1 MFKLKSIFQKR
12 KNSLSPTLGEK
23 KGFWQNNK
31 YIILSFIIPFAIISL
46 AFGFY
51 NITPFGIIRNMVKW
65 VVYGIGQLFPQLGI
79 TVIPDTV
86 YPFGDKQILVVDA
99 WHQYYPFLYDLH
111 EKLQGGGSLF
121 WTWSVGLGADFIA
134 LGSYYLFSPLNLLS
148 VFVPDGALVSY
159 LAFITA
165 VKMAASGMFTAVCL
179 KIIFKKND
187 YSLVLFSILFAL
199 CSYNLGYYW
208 CVMWLDSVAMLPL
221 VVAGTVCLIRDGK
234 VKLFTISLALA
245 VIFNYYIGFFICVA
259 VFLTAVGYVI
269 INWRGLKAAI
279 GAVIKTAVC
288 SVTALLMTAF
298 VTIPAYMGLQNC
310 YKYSSGITAGLDIN
324 HGENTITGLLGA
336 VLKVLS
342 NALSFNAPTYL
353 EGLPNIACG
362 VLCIILLGVFF
373 FSKKI
378 KLSEK
383 LFCSITLTFL
393 AAGFIFRQLDY
404 VLHAFHFPNMLPHR
418 YSFIS
423 CFLLIYMAFR
433 AFSVMEESKF
443 YHILLGGGAFAVLA
457 VLYILRPKE
466 DFSLIAVCGSAAVAL
481 AVIVILSLAH
491 FKIMPKRVMAALL
504 CLVVLGEV
512 GVSSL
517 IAVKTVEYSSVK
529 GYTKH
534 SDDVSAVLGRVND
547 TAENEFFRTEK
558 AYMLTHNDGAL
569 NGYNG
574 VSTFSSMVN
583 VNTSKYAIYFG
594 AGGNAGSN
602 IFSYYESSPVTNLM
616 FNLKYLIDVDGQIR
630 NTDYLTEVAKSG
642 DVTLYENTAYVPLG
656 FMTGSD
662 VINCDSVSTS
672 STKISYGN
680 PFENQIN
687 WFRAATGIET
697 PVYNKIPLEDFEF
710 SDETVEIK
718 ELKQDIYSLKVKTDK
733 TDKDQE
739 LYTEYNYTV
748 EEDCSVYV
756 VFRATVEH
764 EENISIT
771 VNGNK
776 DDATFTTNG
785 TVKSVGEL
793 KAGDKLSIRTDY
805 KKEGS
810 GKFRVCCYSLNKEVF
825 DEGVEIL
832 RKNVLKTTTVTD
844 TAIKGAVTAE
854 KDGLLYTSLP
864 YQAGWRAK
872 VDGKDADITVLGGSM
887 IGLELTAGEHE
898 IEIYYV
904 PISFL
909 MGFGISAIGLAVFM
923 VLVAL
928 ASKKILFK
936 KIEPITEDQIS

>member
-12 KNSLSPTLGEK
+12 KNSLAPPLGEK
-23 KGFWQNNK
+23 KGFWHNNK

-51 NITPFGIIRNMVKW
+51 NITPFGFMRNLVKW

-79 TVIPDTV
+79 TVTPDTV

-99 WHQYYPFLYDLH
+99 WHQYYPFLYDMH
-111 EKLQGGGSLF
+111 EKLQQGSSMF

-134 LGSYYLFSPLNLLS
+134 LGSYYLFSPLNFLS

-159 LAFITA
+159 LAVITA
-165 VKMAASGMFTAVCL
+165 VKIACCGMFTAICF

-187 YSLVLFSILFAL
+187 YSLVLFSVLFAL
-199 CSYNLGYYW
+199 CSYNMGYYW

-221 VVAGTVCLIRDGK
+221 VVAGTVCLLRDGK
-234 VKLFTISLALA
+234 IKLFTISLALA
-245 VIFNYYIGFFICVA
+245 VIFNYYIGFFICIA
-259 VFLTAVGYVI
+259 VFLTAIGYIVV
-269 INWRGLKAAI
+269 NRRNLRAALGDI
-279 GAVIKTAVC
+279 IKTAIC

-298 VTIPAYMGLQNC
+298 VTVPAFLGLQNC
-310 YKYSSGITAGLDIN
+310 YKSSSGITAGFDIN
-324 HGENTITGLLGA
+324 HGDNTVTGLLEA
-336 VLKVLS
+336 VLKIFS
-342 NALSFNAPTYL
+342 NALSFIAPTYL

-362 VLCIILLGVFF
+362 ILCIVLLGVFF

-404 VLHAFHFPNMLPHR
+404 VMHAFHFPNMLPHR

-443 YHILLGGGAFAVLA
+443 YHILLGGGAFTVLA

-466 DFSLIAVCGSAAVAL
+466 NFSLIAICGSAAVAL
-481 AVIVILSLAH
+481 AIIAILSLSH
-491 FKIMPKRVMAALL
+491 FKIMPKRVMAVLL

-517 IAVKTVEYSSVK
+517 IGVKTVENSSVK
-529 GYTKH
+529 GYFKYN
-534 SDDVSAVLGRVND
+534 SDITTVLDNVND
-547 TAENEFFRTEK
+547 SNENEFFRTEK
-558 AYMLTHNDGAL
+558 AYMMTHNDGAL
-569 NGYNG
+569 YGYNG
-574 VSTFSSMVN
+574 VSTFSSMLN
-583 VNTSKYAIYFG
+583 VNTSKYATYLG

-602 IFSYYESSPVTNLM
+602 IFSYYESSPVTNLIL
-616 FNLKYLIDVDGQIR
+616 NLKYLIDIDDKIR
-630 NTDYLTEVAKSG
+630 NTDYLTEVSKSG
-642 DVTLYENTAYVPLG
+642 DVTLYENTAYVPMG
-656 FMTGSD
+656 FMTDSD
-662 VINCDSVSTS
+662 VINSYSVSPPGK
-672 STKISYGN
+672 KISYGN
-680 PFENQIN
+680 PFENQIS

-697 PVYNKIPLEDFEF
+697 PVYNKIPLENFEF

-718 ELKQDIYSLKVKTDK
+718 ELEQDIYSLKVKTDK
-733 TDKDQE
+733 TDKGQE
-739 LYTEYNYTV
+739 LYTRYNYTV

-844 TAIKGAVTAE
+844 TAIKGTVTAD
-854 KDGLLYTSLP
+854 KDGLLYTSIP
-864 YQAGWRAK
+864 YQTGWRAK

-887 IGLELTAGEHE
+887 CGIELAAGEHTV
-898 IEIYYV
+898 EIYYIPV
-904 PISFL
+904 NFL
-909 MGFGISAIGLAVFM
+909 MGLGVSAIGLAVFM
-923 VLVAL
+923 LLIAV
-928 ASKKILFK
+928 ASKKGLFK
-936 KIEPITEDQIS
+936 KTEQ

>member
-1 MFKLKSIFQKR
+1 MFKLKNVFQNQKTAL
-12 KNSLSPTLGEK
+12 NPALGEK

-51 NITPFGIIRNMVKW
+51 NITPFGIMRNMVKW
-65 VVYGIGQLFPQLGI
+65 VVYGIGQLFPWLGI

-99 WHQYYPFLYDLH
+99 WHQYYPFLCDLH

-187 YSLVLFSILFAL
+187 YSLVLFSVLFAL

-221 VVAGTVCLIRDGK
+221 VVAGTVCLLRDGK

-259 VFLTAVGYVI
+259 VFLTAVGYVV
-269 INWRGLKAAI
+269 INWQGLKAAF

-298 VTIPAYMGLQNC
+298 ITIPAYMGLQNC
-310 YKYSSGITAGLDIN
+310 YQYKSGITAGLDIN

-362 VLCIILLGVFF
+362 ILCIVLLGVFF

-378 KLSEK
+378 NLNEK
-383 LFCSITLTFL
+383 LFCSITLVFL

-404 VLHAFHFPNMLPHR
+404 ILHAFHFPNMLPHR

-466 DFSLIAVCGSAAVAL
+466 NFSLIAVCGSAAVAL

-534 SDDVSAVLGRVND
+534 SADVSAVLGRVND

-583 VNTSKYAIYFG
+583 VNTSKYATYLG
-594 AGGNAGSN
+594 AGGTKSGN
-602 IFSYYESSPVTNLM
+602 IFSYYESSPVTNLI
-616 FNLKYLIDVDGQIR
+616 FNLKYLIDVDGKIR

-656 FMTGSD
+656 FMTDSD
-662 VINCDSVSTS
+662 IENFDNVSYS
-672 STKISYGN
+672 KNEGSYGN

-697 PVYNKIPLEDFEF
+697 PIYNKTEVDNVEY
-710 SDETVEIK
+710 SAETVEIK
-718 ELKQDIYSLKVKTDK
+718 ELETDVYSLKVKSDK
-733 TDKDQE
+733 TDKNDE
-739 LYTEYNYTV
+739 FYTEYNYTIK
-748 EEDCSVYV
+748 EDGPIYIN
-756 VFRATVEH
+756 FRINTQFDK
-764 EENISIT
+764 IT
-771 VNGNK
+771 VTVNDNE
-776 DDATFTTNG
+776 DDSVTVVNG
-785 TVKSVGEL
+785 TIQAVGNL
-793 KAGDKLSIRTDY
+793 KAGDKVSIRTDY
-805 KKEGS
+805 KKKHTGIF
-810 GKFRVCCYSLNKEVF
+810 KAYCYSLNKEVF
-825 DEGVEIL
+825 DEGVKIL
-832 RKNVLKTTTVTD
+832 KKGVLKTTTVTD

-854 KDGLLYTSLP
+854 KDGLLYTSFP

-936 KIEPITEDQIS
+936 KIEPITEDQIY

>member
-1 MFKLKSIFQKR
+1 M
-12 KNSLSPTLGEK
+12 
-23 KGFWQNNK
+23 
-31 YIILSFIIPFAIISL
+31 
-46 AFGFY
+46 
-51 NITPFGIIRNMVKW
+51 
-65 VVYGIGQLFPQLGI
+65 
-79 TVIPDTV
+79 
-86 YPFGDKQILVVDA
+86 
-99 WHQYYPFLYDLH
+99 
-111 EKLQGGGSLF
+111 
-121 WTWSVGLGADFIA
+121 
-134 LGSYYLFSPLNLLS
+134 
-148 VFVPDGALVSY
+148 
-159 LAFITA
+159 
-165 VKMAASGMFTAVCL
+165 
-179 KIIFKKND
+179 
-187 YSLVLFSILFAL
+187 
-199 CSYNLGYYW
+199 
-208 CVMWLDSVAMLPL
+208 
-221 VVAGTVCLIRDGK
+221 
-234 VKLFTISLALA
+234 
-245 VIFNYYIGFFICVA
+245 
-259 VFLTAVGYVI
+259 
-269 INWRGLKAAI
+269 
-279 GAVIKTAVC
+279 
-288 SVTALLMTAF
+288 
-298 VTIPAYMGLQNC
+298 
-310 YKYSSGITAGLDIN
+310 
-324 HGENTITGLLGA
+324 LGA

-362 VLCIILLGVFF
+362 VLCIVLLGVFF

-383 LFCSITLTFL
+383 LFCSITLAFL

-656 FMTGSD
+656 FMTDSD
-662 VINCDSVSTS
+662 IVNFDNISYSKNEG
-672 STKISYGN
+672 SYGN

-697 PVYNKIPLEDFEF
+697 PIYNKTEVDNVEY
-710 SDETVEIK
+710 SAETIEIK
-718 ELKQDIYSLKVKTDK
+718 ELETDVYSLKVKSDK
-733 TDKDQE
+733 TDKNDE
-739 LYTEYNYTV
+739 FYTEYNYTIK
-748 EEDCSVYV
+748 EDGPIYIN
-756 VFRATVEH
+756 FRINTQFDKIAV
-764 EENISIT
+764 T

-776 DDATFTTNG
+776 DDSVMAVNG
-785 TVKSVGEL
+785 TIQAVGNL
-793 KAGDKLSIRTDY
+793 KAGDKVSIRTDY
-805 KKEGS
+805 KKKHTGIF
-810 GKFRVCCYSLNKEVF
+810 KAYCYSLNKEVF

-854 KDGLLYTSLP
+854 KDGLLYTSIP
-864 YQAGWRAK
+864 YQTGWRAK